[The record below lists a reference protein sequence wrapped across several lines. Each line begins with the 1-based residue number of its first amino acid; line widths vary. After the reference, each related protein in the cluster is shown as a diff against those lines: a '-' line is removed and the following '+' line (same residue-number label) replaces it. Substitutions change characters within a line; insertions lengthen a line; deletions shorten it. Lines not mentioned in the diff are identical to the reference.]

1 MKLKLKMFVKVL
13 ARIKKR
19 LISCLKEFSCLKYL
33 FFERGMRG
41 EKVNRKFSK
50 SYDPKQELKHVI
62 CLDLNNL
69 YGYVMTKFLLTY
81 EFKWL
86 DLKNF
91 DSNKYSSNSSK
102 IYVLEVDLGYP
113 KDLRELYNDYL
124 LTPDKI
130 EIKKEMLSS
139 YQIKIANFYEFIYRV
154 N

>member
-1 MKLKLKMFVKVL
+1 
-13 ARIKKR
+13 
-19 LISCLKEFSCLKYL
+19 
-33 FFERGMRG
+33 MRG
-41 EKVNRKFSK
+41 EKVNRKFLK

-130 EIKKEMLSS
+130 EIKKKCCLV
-139 YQIKIANFYEFIYRV
+139 IK
-154 N
+154 